1 MFQVRIQTKLISPSS
16 WIPDHEIFSLL
27 NWHSQLVK
35 VTGDG
40 AIVRV
45 LTDRRRLWLAILR
58 MTILIGQIKNGN
70 FFAQTF
76 LKSALDLNFNQK
88 KNFLASHKFIP
99 RDFIPNKDMS
109 SNRGEYALGQAYYD
123 KYWLLPRNSAW

>member
-58 MTILIGQIKNGN
+58 MTILIGQIKNISH
-70 FFAQTF
+70 FVCPRPELQ
-76 LKSALDLNFNQK
+76 SK

-123 KYWLLPRNSAW
+123 KYWLLLPRNSAW

>member
-16 WIPDHEIFSLL
+16 WVPDYEIFSLL

-45 LTDRRRLWLAILR
+45 LTDRRRL
-58 MTILIGQIKNGN
+58 
-70 FFAQTF
+70 
-76 LKSALDLNFNQK
+76 
-88 KNFLASHKFIP
+88 
-99 RDFIPNKDMS
+99 
-109 SNRGEYALGQAYYD
+109 
-123 KYWLLPRNSAW
+123 